1 MHCASV
7 SRTILDNTDG
17 NRNTPQ
23 RNLDFDELP
32 NVDTLNCPI
41 PRVRYRSSEVAGNFQ
56 AGATMFNHSRVSN
69 YSAVRVFLFAAASTM
84 LMSVHD
90 SQPCYGQPATKQAQ
104 ATGSPPKDEQ
114 KVLRHA
120 VFFKFKDSSSKEDV
134 DRVVEAFRALPSKIK
149 EIREMQLGEN
159 IGRPEFSGDLT
170 HCFLLTFDGE
180 EGRAVYLPHPD
191 HKAFGAGLGPHL
203 EKVFVIDYW
212 GRPQKAAAEKQLKH
226 AVFFKFRE
234 DASEED
240 IRAVEN
246 ALADLPSKIDVI
258 RAFEWGKNNSPETHD
273 QGFTHCFMFT
283 FDSEDALREYA
294 EHEAHRAA
302 VQLLRPTIEEARVL
316 DFWAENVP
324 VSTK

>member
-1 MHCASV
+1 
-7 SRTILDNTDG
+7 
-17 NRNTPQ
+17 
-23 RNLDFDELP
+23 
-32 NVDTLNCPI
+32 
-41 PRVRYRSSEVAGNFQ
+41 
-56 AGATMFNHSRVSN
+56 MFNDAPVSTF
-69 YSAVRVFLFAAASTM
+69 SVVRVFLCASVINV
-84 LMSVHD
+84 LSCYDV
-90 SQPCYGQPATKQAQ
+90 PRACYGQSAAQ
-104 ATGSPPKDEQ
+104 QEGATGSTTEDEE

-134 DRVVEAFRALPSKIK
+134 DRVVDAFRALPAKIK

-159 IGRPEFSGDLT
+159 IGLPELSGDLT

-191 HKAFGAGLGPHL
+191 HKAFGAVLRPHL

-212 GRPQKAAAEKQLKH
+212 GRPQEATTEKQLKH
-226 AVFFKFRE
+226 AAFFKFRQ

-240 IRAVEN
+240 IQAVEK
-246 ALADLPSKIDVI
+246 ALADLPSKIDAI

-294 EHEAHRAA
+294 AHEAHMAA
-302 VQLLRPTIEEARVL
+302 VQVLRPTVEEVRVL

-324 VSTK
+324 ASAE

>member
-1 MHCASV
+1 
-7 SRTILDNTDG
+7 
-17 NRNTPQ
+17 
-23 RNLDFDELP
+23 
-32 NVDTLNCPI
+32 
-41 PRVRYRSSEVAGNFQ
+41 
-56 AGATMFNHSRVSN
+56 MFNYARPTI
-69 YSAVRVFLFAAASTM
+69 YSAVRVFLCAAATGVLAS
-84 LMSVHD
+84 HD
-90 SQPCYGQPATKQAQ
+90 VSQACYGQAAARQDQAAGATTENEK
-104 ATGSPPKDEQ
+104 

-120 VFFKFKDSSSKEDV
+120 VFFKFKDASSKEDV
-134 DRVVEAFRALPSKIK
+134 DRVVDAFRALPSKIK

-159 IGRPEFSGDLT
+159 IGRAELSGELT

-191 HKAFGAGLGPHL
+191 HKAFGGTLRPHL

-212 GRPQKAAAEKQLKH
+212 GQPQTAATEKQLKH

-240 IRAVEN
+240 IQAVEN
-246 ALADLPSKIDVI
+246 ALAELPAKIDVI

-283 FDSEDALREYA
+283 FESEDALREYA
-294 EHEAHRAA
+294 DHEAHLAA
-302 VQLLRPTIEEARVL
+302 VRVLRPKIEAARVL

-324 VSTK
+324 TSAE